1 MKALTIRIIKLMMGL
16 FLFAVG
22 IVMTINANVGLSPW
36 DVFHQGLSKMLNIT
50 LGQAGIAV
58 GFIIILINFFFK
70 EKIGWGTVG
79 NMLFIGL
86 YIDFLMFNHLVP
98 TFESVIPSTIMMFLG
113 LFVVGCAS
121 YCYISSGFGSGPRDG
136 LMVVLTK
143 RTNKSVRFVR
153 NTIEISVAVAGWL
166 LGGFVGVGTVV
177 MAVTT
182 GYFVQF
188 AFKLFKFDVKA
199 VEHRYI
205 DDDIRFLYQKFRK
218 EDEGLEEN

>member
-1 MKALTIRIIKLMMGL
+1 MKAMIIRIIKLMIGL
-16 FLFAVG
+16 FLYALG
-22 IVMTINANVGLSPW
+22 IVMTINANMGLSPW
-36 DVFHQGLSKMLNIT
+36 DLFHQGLSKILNIT

-58 GFIIILINFFFK
+58 GFVIILINFFFK

-79 NMLFIGL
+79 NMLLIGL

-98 TFESVIPSTIMMFLG
+98 IFESIIPSLIMMFLG

-121 YCYISSGFGSGPRDG
+121 YYYISSGFGSGPRDG

-153 NTIEISVAVAGWL
+153 NTIETSVAIAGWA
-166 LGGFVGVGTVV
+166 LGGFIGVGTVV

-205 DDDIRFLYQKFRK
+205 DEDIKFIYQKFRK
-218 EDEGLEEN
+218 EDGNLEN